1 MMALSSFAGFRN
13 NRLET
18 DNACQ
23 CELRIEQQH
32 SLDSSVLYHH
42 QKLFSVCFLYGTSY
56 RLFDTMK
63 THSTIS
69 TFHLVAVRACK
80 STSNL
85 FNLFFIHRLSAA
97 STCSVLVRL
106 KISLFMEMKSNVFS
120 VHESSNDY
128 LIKRLYVR
136 KVCCIQI
143 KKMLSFTTAMEVF
156 APMIP

>member
-1 MMALSSFAGFRN
+1 
-13 NRLET
+13 
-18 DNACQ
+18 
-23 CELRIEQQH
+23 
-32 SLDSSVLYHH
+32 
-42 QKLFSVCFLYGTSY
+42 
-56 RLFDTMK
+56 MK

-80 STSNL
+80 STSNS
-85 FNLFFIHRLSAA
+85 FNLIFIHRLSAA
-97 STCSVLVRL
+97 STCAVFVRL

-143 KKMLSFTTAMEVF
+143 KKMPSSSLTTAMEVF
-156 APMIP
+156 APMIPLENAIKRNNVCICAAIKRYSDWRQKHRKIHTLETKEKTYFYQKELQF